1 MLGVFWNGRVA
12 GAERRLALAAVAVLA
27 TGWGAVLLVPSTA
40 QAEDFMGETVLSALN
55 FCRAGTVPANGQPF
69 RLDRYSALFSLL
81 GNRYGGDGQGSFAV
95 PDFPENRE
103 YPFRTRMTW
112 CTVVYGAF
120 PGQPDPEV
128 AREDGRL
135 SGEVMATGA
144 EFCPTGWEPETAE
157 NLPLQGKVTW
167 CRASESDYSD
177 NYLTMGQMML
187 FSGDACPADTMAA
200 DGRVLEVQSN
210 MALFSL
216 MGTGFGGNGVTDFAL
231 PAMASPAAG
240 LLWCVVTQGL
250 YPSRP

>member
-1 MLGVFWNGRVA
+1 M
-12 GAERRLALAAVAVLA
+12 
-27 TGWGAVLLVPSTA
+27 
-40 QAEDFMGETVLSALN
+40 
-55 FCRAGTVPANGQPF
+55 PANGELAPIW
-69 RLDRYSALFSLL
+69 RYNALFVLF
-81 GNRYGGDGQGSFAV
+81 GNKYGGDGQKPLFAV

-112 CTVVYGAF
+112 CTVFYGAF

-231 PAMASPAAG
+231 PAMESPAPG